1 MRNCFFV
8 WVGGDGTCFCVCKS
22 LFCFNLPPAFQW
34 VFSKSTA
41 ASGTEWPERFQLRL
55 PPVRGGLVRQR
66 QFLKAW
72 LQTARFFFVE
82 LICVRLLSPRG
93 DFSGWWGRWD
103 NPPPISS
110 PPLKWAGTALA
121 GLGGNLEGFFS
132 LRVRRASS

>member
-72 LQTARFFFVE
+72 LQTARFFFCRIN
-82 LICVRLLSPRG
+82 LCATSIAKRRLFRLVGEVGQPSPH
-93 DFSGWWGRWD
+93 
-103 NPPPISS
+103 
-110 PPLKWAGTALA
+110 KLA
-121 GLGGNLEGFFS
+121 TLEMGGNGPSRPGWEFRGF
-132 LRVRRASS
+132 L